1 MKPTNVSAA
10 VKSSQPPPNR
20 SHSASYIDPAALM
33 RIKNL
38 ELRAKLVVDGFL
50 SGLHRSPYHGFSVEF
65 TEYRQYSPGDDLRF
79 LDWRLFARSDRFY
92 LKRFED
98 ETNLRCYLLVDLSR
112 SMGFGSIPLT
122 RSVSE
127 GERSNKLSHRNMLD
141 HSPSLTLRVT
151 KAEYAKTVAATI
163 AYFLT
168 LQRDAVGLITF
179 DQKIREYM
187 PARYRT
193 GHLHRLMILLEHEL
207 AGTATDLGLPLEQ
220 VARTARK
227 RGVVVL
233 LSDMLAPIETL
244 ETKLG
249 YLRSQGHEV
258 VVIRTLDPVEVSFQF
273 PDESM
278 FFDLESGRELY
289 VDPQAAR
296 AGYLERFAE
305 HSKSLARVC
314 SGLGI
319 DVYQMTT
326 DQPLDLALFDLL
338 NSRMRRGRQI
348 SRRRRVS

>member
-1 MKPTNVSAA
+1 MKPPNLSAA
-10 VKSSQPPPNR
+10 VRSSRDAKP
-20 SHSASYIDPAALM
+20 SHAASYIDPAALM

-112 SMGFGSIPLT
+112 SMGF
-122 RSVSE
+122 
-127 GERSNKLSHRNMLD
+127 
-141 HSPSLTLRVT
+141 HSPALEYD

-179 DQKIREYM
+179 DQAIREYV

-193 GHLHRLMILLEHEL
+193 GHLHRLMMLLEHEL

-233 LSDMLAPIETL
+233 LSDMLAPVEML

-296 AGYLERFAE
+296 AGYLERFETHA
-305 HSKSLARVC
+305 KSLARVC

-319 DVYQMTT
+319 DVYQLTT

-338 NSRMRRGRQI
+338 NSRMRRGRQV
-348 SRRRRVS
+348 SRRQQSPLRAGGR

>member
-1 MKPTNVSAA
+1 MTSPNNTA
-10 VKSSQPPPNR
+10 VVRSKSRAS
-20 SHSASYIDPAALM
+20 SHIDPAALM

-112 SMGFGSIPLT
+112 SMGFSTTRTVPRPSGSGLRGRAGTGPLPDGRGT
-122 RSVSE
+122 ETVRY
-127 GERSNKLSHRNMLD
+127 D
-141 HSPSLTLRVT
+141 

-179 DQKIREYM
+179 DQAIREYV

-193 GHLHRLMILLEHEL
+193 GHLHRLMMLLEHEL

-233 LSDMLAPIETL
+233 LSDMLAPVETL

-258 VVIRTLDPVEVSFQF
+258 VVIRTLDPAEVSFQF
-273 PDESM
+273 AEESM

-296 AGYLERFAE
+296 TDYLDRFNA
-305 HSKSLARVC
+305 HAKSLARVC

-319 DVYQMTT
+319 DVYQLTT

-338 NSRMRRGRQI
+338 NSRMRRGRQVT
-348 SRRRRVS
+348 RRRRV